1 MKADLNL
8 TCAPACSLLLA
19 VSLSE
24 YILLAASS
32 LFVIV
37 DPLATAPAF
46 LAMTPND
53 TPEQRLRTAKV
64 ACCTM
69 AGVLL
74 VFSVAGT
81 VIFKIFSITMPAF
94 QIAASIVLLIIA
106 LDMLRVQRSRM
117 QETREE
123 KQAGTEKNDIAVT
136 PLAIPMLAGPGAIS
150 TTILLQNE
158 ARTIPQHVALCL
170 SIVAVAVASYL
181 IFRLAVRSARWLNPI
196 AMSIA
201 IRIMG
206 LLLAAIAVQF
216 MLNAI
221 LQFRTEWMAAP

>member
-1 MKADLNL
+1 M
-8 TCAPACSLLLA
+8 
-19 VSLSE
+19 SLSE
-24 YILLAASS
+24 YILLAGGS

-53 TPEQRLRTAKV
+53 TPAERLRTAKV

-69 AGVLL
+69 AAVLL
-74 VFSVAGT
+74 VFSVAGSM
-81 VIFKIFSITMPAF
+81 IFKIFGLTMPAF
-94 QIAASIVLLIIA
+94 QIAASIVLLLIA
-106 LDMLRVQRSRM
+106 LDMLRVQRSRV
-117 QETREE
+117 QETHEE
-123 KQAGTEKNDIAVT
+123 KQAGTEKDEIAVT

-158 ARTIPQHVALCL
+158 AQSVAQHLALYG

-181 IFRLAVRSARWLNPI
+181 VFQLAVRGARWLNPI

-216 MLNAI
+216 MLNA
-221 LQFRTEWMAAP
+221 LKQFHAVWMAAP

>member
-1 MKADLNL
+1 MNL
-8 TCAPACSLLLA
+8 G
-19 VSLSE
+19 E
-24 YILLAASS
+24 YILLAGSS

-37 DPLATAPAF
+37 DPLATTPAF

-69 AGVLL
+69 AAVLL
-74 VFSVAGT
+74 AFSVAGT
-81 VIFKIFSITMPAF
+81 VIFKIFSISMPAF

-106 LDMLRVQRSRM
+106 LDMLRVQRSRV

-123 KQAGTEKNDIAVT
+123 KQAGTESNDVAVA

-158 ARTIPQHVALCL
+158 AQTISQRVALYGCIL
-170 SIVAVAVASYL
+170 AVSIATYL
-181 IFRLAVRSARWLNPI
+181 IFRLAVRSARWMNPI

-216 MLNAI
+216 MLNAAKQLHI
-221 LQFRTEWMAAP
+221 ISGWD

>member
-1 MKADLNL
+1 L
-8 TCAPACSLLLA
+8 T
-19 VSLSE
+19 E
-24 YILLAASS
+24 YILLAGSS

-53 TPEQRLRTAKV
+53 SAAQRLRTAKV
-64 ACCTM
+64 ACLTT
-69 AGVLL
+69 AIVLL
-74 VFSVAGT
+74 AFAFAGT
-81 VIFKIFSITMPAF
+81 AIFKIFGITMAAF

-106 LDMLRVQRSRM
+106 LDMLRVQRSRV

-123 KQAGTEKNDIAVT
+123 TRAGIDKPDIAIT

-158 ARTIPQHVALCL
+158 ATTVPQHIALYCC
-170 SIVAVAVASYL
+170 IVAVTFVSYL
-181 IFRLAVRSARWLNPI
+181 IFRLAVRGARWLNPI

-201 IRIMG
+201 IRVMG
-206 LLLAAIAVQF
+206 LLLAAVAIQF

-221 LQFRTEWMAAP
+221 RAFAAELISAK

>member
-1 MKADLNL
+1 MTGNIRL
-8 TCAPACSLLLA
+8 TSD

-24 YILLAASS
+24 YILLASSS

-37 DPLATAPAF
+37 DPVATAPAF
-46 LAMTPND
+46 LAMTPGD
-53 TPEQRLRTAKV
+53 TPEQRFRTAKI

-69 AGVLL
+69 AVVLF
-74 VFSVAGT
+74 VFAVAGT
-81 VIFKIFSITMPAF
+81 MIFKIFGITMPAF
-94 QIAASIVLLIIA
+94 QMAASIVLLIIA
-106 LDMLRVQRSRM
+106 LDMLRVQRSRV

-123 KQAGTEKNDIAVT
+123 KLAATEKNEIAVT

-158 ARTIPQHVALCL
+158 AHTIPQHIALYGCIL
-170 SIVAVAVASYL
+170 AVSVVTYL
-181 IFRLAVRSARWLNPI
+181 IFRFAVRSARWLNPI

-216 MLNAI
+216 MLTAI
-221 LQFRTEWMAAP
+221 KQFHADWVATP

>member
-1 MKADLNL
+1 M
-8 TCAPACSLLLA
+8 
-19 VSLSE
+19 SLSE
-24 YILLAASS
+24 YILLALGS

-37 DPLATAPAF
+37 DPLATMPAF

-53 TPEQRLRTAKV
+53 TPEQRIRTARL
-64 ACCTM
+64 ACCVT

-74 VFSVAGT
+74 SFSVAGQL
-81 VIFKIFSITMPAF
+81 VFKVMGITMPAF
-94 QIAASIVLLIIA
+94 EIAASIVLLLVA
-106 LDMLRVQRSRM
+106 LDMLRAQRSRV

-123 KQAGTEKNDIAVT
+123 TKAGTEKTDIAIT

-158 ARTIPQHVALCL
+158 AHDVPQHIALYGC
-170 SIVAVAVASYL
+170 IVTVSLASYL
-181 IFRLAVRSARWLNPI
+181 VLRIAARGTRWLNPI

-201 IRIMG
+201 TRIMG
-206 LLLAAIAVQF
+206 LLLASVAIQF

-221 LQFRTEWMAAP
+221 KAFHTDLISPPVP

>member
-1 MKADLNL
+1 M
-8 TCAPACSLLLA
+8 
-19 VSLSE
+19 SLSE

-53 TPEQRLRTAKV
+53 TPAQRLRTAKV

-69 AGVLL
+69 AAVLL

-81 VIFKIFSITMPAF
+81 VLFRVLNITMPAF
-94 QIAASIVLLIIA
+94 QIAASIVLLMIS
-106 LDMLRVQRSRM
+106 LDMLRVQRSRV
-117 QETREE
+117 QETSEE
-123 KQAGTEKNDIAVT
+123 KLVGTAKDDIAIT

-158 ARTIPQHVALCL
+158 ARTIPQHLAL
-170 SIVAVAVASYL
+170 
-181 IFRLAVRSARWLNPI
+181 
-196 AMSIA
+196 
-201 IRIMG
+201 
-206 LLLAAIAVQF
+206 
-216 MLNAI
+216 
-221 LQFRTEWMAAP
+221 

>member
-1 MKADLNL
+1 M
-8 TCAPACSLLLA
+8 SLG
-19 VSLSE
+19 E
-24 YILLAASS
+24 YILLAVSS

-46 LAMTPND
+46 LAMTPDN
-53 TPEQRLRTAKV
+53 TPTERLRTAKV

-69 AGVLL
+69 AVVLL

-81 VIFKIFSITMPAF
+81 FIFKILNITMPAF
-94 QIAASIVLLIIA
+94 QMAASIVLLMIS
-106 LDMLRVQRSRM
+106 LDMLRVQRSRV
-117 QETREE
+117 QETSEE
-123 KQAGTEKNDIAVT
+123 KQAGTAKDDIAIT

-158 ARTIPQHVALCL
+158 ARTIAQHAALYGAIIAVAL
-170 SIVAVAVASYL
+170 ASYL
-181 IFRLAVRSARWLNPI
+181 VFRLAVRGAHWLNPI

-201 IRIMG
+201 IRVMG

-216 MLNAI
+216 MLNAFK
-221 LQFRTEWMAAP
+221 QYHAEWLAAP

>member
-1 MKADLNL
+1 M
-8 TCAPACSLLLA
+8 
-19 VSLSE
+19 SLSE
-24 YILLAASS
+24 YILLALGS

-37 DPLATAPAF
+37 DPLATMPAF

-53 TPEQRLRTAKV
+53 TPEQRIRTARL
-64 ACCTM
+64 ACCVT

-74 VFSVAGT
+74 AFSVAGQL
-81 VIFKIFSITMPAF
+81 VFKVMGITMPAF
-94 QIAASIVLLIIA
+94 EIAASIVLLLVA
-106 LDMLRVQRSRM
+106 LDMLRAQRSRV

-123 KQAGTEKNDIAVT
+123 TKAGTEKTDIAIT

-158 ARTIPQHVALCL
+158 AHDVPQHIALYGC
-170 SIVAVAVASYL
+170 IVTVSLASYL
-181 IFRLAVRSARWLNPI
+181 VLRIAARGTRWLNPI

-201 IRIMG
+201 TRIMG
-206 LLLAAIAVQF
+206 LLLASVAIQF

-221 LQFRTEWMAAP
+221 KAFHTDLITPPIL

>member
-1 MKADLNL
+1 M
-8 TCAPACSLLLA
+8 
-19 VSLSE
+19 SLSE
-24 YILLAASS
+24 YILLAGSS

-46 LAMTPND
+46 LAMTPDD
-53 TPEQRLRTAKV
+53 TPAERLRTAKV

-69 AGVLL
+69 AAVLL
-74 VFSVAGT
+74 VFSVAGSM
-81 VIFKIFSITMPAF
+81 IFKVFGLTMPAF
-94 QIAASIVLLIIA
+94 QIAASIVLLLIA
-106 LDMLRVQRSRM
+106 LDMLRVQRSRV
-117 QETREE
+117 QETHEE
-123 KQAGTEKNDIAVT
+123 KQAGTEKDEIAVT

-158 ARTIPQHVALCL
+158 AQTVAQHLALYGC
-170 SIVAVAVASYL
+170 IVAVALASYL
-181 IFRLAVRSARWLNPI
+181 TFRLAVRGARWLNPI

-216 MLNAI
+216 MLNA
-221 LQFRTEWMAAP
+221 LKQFHAVWMAAP

>member
-1 MKADLNL
+1 M
-8 TCAPACSLLLA
+8 
-19 VSLSE
+19 SLSE
-24 YILLAASS
+24 YILLAGSS

-53 TPEQRLRTAKV
+53 TPAERLRTAKV

-69 AGVLL
+69 AAVLL
-74 VFSVAGT
+74 VFSVAGSM
-81 VIFKIFSITMPAF
+81 IFKIFGLTMPAF
-94 QIAASIVLLIIA
+94 QIAASIVLLLIA
-106 LDMLRVQRSRM
+106 LDMLRVQRSRV
-117 QETREE
+117 QETHEE
-123 KQAGTEKNDIAVT
+123 KQAGTEKDEIAVT

-158 ARTIPQHVALCL
+158 AQSVAQHLALYG

-181 IFRLAVRSARWLNPI
+181 VFRLAVRGARWLNPI

-216 MLNAI
+216 MLNA
-221 LQFRTEWMAAP
+221 LKQFHSVWMAAP

>member
-1 MKADLNL
+1 
-8 TCAPACSLLLA
+8 
-19 VSLSE
+19 LSE
-24 YILLAASS
+24 YILLAGSS

-53 TPEQRLRTAKV
+53 TPAERLRTAKV
-64 ACCTM
+64 ACGTM
-69 AGVLL
+69 AAVLL
-74 VFSVAGT
+74 VFSVAGSM
-81 VIFKIFSITMPAF
+81 IFKVFGLTMPAF
-94 QIAASIVLLIIA
+94 QIAASIVLLLIA
-106 LDMLRVQRSRM
+106 LDMLRVQRSRV
-117 QETREE
+117 QETHEE
-123 KQAGTEKNDIAVT
+123 KQAGTEKDEIAVT

-158 ARTIPQHVALCL
+158 AQTVAQHLALYGC
-170 SIVAVAVASYL
+170 IVAVALASYL
-181 IFRLAVRSARWLNPI
+181 TFRLAVRGARWLNPI

-216 MLNAI
+216 MLNA
-221 LQFRTEWMAAP
+221 LKQFHAVWMAAP

>member
-1 MKADLNL
+1 
-8 TCAPACSLLLA
+8 

-24 YILLAASS
+24 YILLAVSS

-53 TPEQRLRTAKV
+53 TPEQRFRTAKI

-69 AGVLL
+69 AAVLL
-74 VFSVAGT
+74 VFAMAGT
-81 VIFKIFSITMPAF
+81 IIFKIFGITMPAF

-106 LDMLRVQRSRM
+106 LDMLRVQRSRV
-117 QETREE
+117 QETHEE
-123 KQAGTEKNDIAVT
+123 KVAGTEKSEIAVT

-158 ARTIPQHVALCL
+158 ARTISQHIALYGSVL
-170 SIVAVAVASYL
+170 VVSLATYL
-181 IFRLAVRSARWLNPI
+181 IFRLAARSARWLNPI

-216 MLNAI
+216 ILTAI
-221 LQFRTEWMAAP
+221 KQFHTEWVATP

>member
-1 MKADLNL
+1 MVNL
-8 TCAPACSLLLA
+8 TA
-19 VSLSE
+19 
-24 YILLAASS
+24 YILLASSS

-37 DPLATAPAF
+37 DPVATAPAF

-53 TPEQRLRTAKV
+53 TREQRLRTAKV

-69 AGVLL
+69 AGVLV
-74 VFSVAGT
+74 VFAAAGDL
-81 VIFKIFSITMPAF
+81 IFKVLGITMPAF

-106 LDMLRVQRSRM
+106 LDMLRVQRSRV
-117 QETREE
+117 QETLEE
-123 KQAGTEKNDIAVT
+123 KEAGVGKTEIAVT

-150 TTILLQNE
+150 TSILLQNQ
-158 ARTIPQHVALCL
+158 ASTIPQHLALYGCIL
-170 SIVAVAVASYL
+170 AVAVASYW
-181 IFRLAVRSARWLNPI
+181 IFRLAVRSAHWLNPI

-216 MLNAI
+216 MLTAVK
-221 LQFRTEWMAAP
+221 QFHDSWLPVS

>member
-1 MKADLNL
+1 M
-8 TCAPACSLLLA
+8 
-19 VSLSE
+19 SLSE
-24 YILLAASS
+24 YILLAGSS

-53 TPEQRLRTAKV
+53 TPAERLRTAKV
-64 ACCTM
+64 ACGTM
-69 AGVLL
+69 AAVLL
-74 VFSVAGT
+74 VFSVAGSM
-81 VIFKIFSITMPAF
+81 IFKVFGLTMPAF
-94 QIAASIVLLIIA
+94 QIAASIVLLLIA
-106 LDMLRVQRSRM
+106 LDMLRVQRSRV
-117 QETREE
+117 QETHEE
-123 KQAGTEKNDIAVT
+123 KQAGTEKDEIAVT

-158 ARTIPQHVALCL
+158 AQTVAQHLALYGC
-170 SIVAVAVASYL
+170 IVAVALASYL
-181 IFRLAVRSARWLNPI
+181 TFRLAVRGARWLNPI

-216 MLNAI
+216 MLNA
-221 LQFRTEWMAAP
+221 LKQFHAVWMAAP

>member
-1 MKADLNL
+1 VVLFVKTRL
-8 TCAPACSLLLA
+8 TTLVA
-19 VSLSE
+19 VSLGE

-46 LAMTPND
+46 LAMTPDN
-53 TPEQRLRTAKV
+53 TPAERLRTAKV

-69 AGVLL
+69 AAVLL
-74 VFSVAGT
+74 VFSVAGMF
-81 VIFKIFSITMPAF
+81 IFKVLNITMPAF

-106 LDMLRVQRSRM
+106 LDMLRVQRSRV
-117 QETREE
+117 QETSEE
-123 KQAGTEKNDIAVT
+123 KLAGTAKDDIAIT

-158 ARTIPQHVALCL
+158 ARTIPQHLALYG

-181 IFRLAVRSARWLNPI
+181 VFRLAVRGARWLNPI

-201 IRIMG
+201 IRVMG

-216 MLNAI
+216 MLNA
-221 LQFRTEWMAAP
+221 LKEFHAEWMAAP

>member
-1 MKADLNL
+1 M
-8 TCAPACSLLLA
+8 
-19 VSLSE
+19 SLSE
-24 YILLAASS
+24 YILLAGSS

-53 TPEQRLRTAKV
+53 TPAERLRTAKV

-69 AGVLL
+69 AAVLL
-74 VFSVAGT
+74 VFSVAGSM
-81 VIFKIFSITMPAF
+81 IFKVFGLTMPAF
-94 QIAASIVLLIIA
+94 QIAASIVLLLIA
-106 LDMLRVQRSRM
+106 LDMLRVQRSRV
-117 QETREE
+117 QETHEE
-123 KQAGTEKNDIAVT
+123 KQAGTEKDEIAVT

-158 ARTIPQHVALCL
+158 AQTVAQHLALYGC
-170 SIVAVAVASYL
+170 IVAVALASYL
-181 IFRLAVRSARWLNPI
+181 TFRLAVRGARWLNPI

-216 MLNAI
+216 MLNA
-221 LQFRTEWMAAP
+221 LKQFHAVWMAAP

>member
-1 MKADLNL
+1 M
-8 TCAPACSLLLA
+8 
-19 VSLSE
+19 SLSE
-24 YILLAASS
+24 YILLAGSS

-53 TPEQRLRTAKV
+53 TPEQRLRTATV
-64 ACCTM
+64 ASCTM
-69 AGVLL
+69 AAVLL
-74 VFSVAGT
+74 IFSVAGS
-81 VIFKIFSITMPAF
+81 VVFKIFGITMPAF

-106 LDMLRVQRSRM
+106 LDMLRVQRSRV

-123 KQAGTEKNDIAVT
+123 KQAGTEKSDIAVA

-150 TTILLQNE
+150 TTLLLQNQAE
-158 ARTIPQHVALCL
+158 TIAQHIALYGC
-170 SIVAVAVASYL
+170 IVAVSLSTYL
-181 IFRLAVRSARWLNPI
+181 VFRLAVRSARWLNPI

-216 MLNAI
+216 MLNGI
-221 LQFRTEWMAAP
+221 KQFHDTWTAS

>member
-1 MKADLNL
+1 LN
-8 TCAPACSLLLA
+8 
-19 VSLSE
+19 LSE

-53 TPEQRLRTAKV
+53 TPEQRLRTARI
-64 ACCTM
+64 ACFTM
-69 AGVLL
+69 AAVLL
-74 VFSVAGT
+74 AFSVAGT
-81 VIFKIFSITMPAF
+81 FLFKVFGITMPAF
-94 QIAASIVLLIIA
+94 QIAASIVLLLIA
-106 LDMLRVQRSRM
+106 LDMLRVQRSRV

-123 KQAGTEKNDIAVT
+123 TRAGTEKTDIAIT

-158 ARTIPQHVALCL
+158 AKNIPQHIALYGCILLVAF
-170 SIVAVAVASYL
+170 VSYL
-181 IFRLAVRSARWLNPI
+181 VFRLAARSARWLNPI

-201 IRIMG
+201 IRVMG
-206 LLLAAIAVQF
+206 LLLAAVAIQF

-221 LQFRTEWMAAP
+221 KEFHATLIVPVPT

>member
-1 MKADLNL
+1 M
-8 TCAPACSLLLA
+8 
-19 VSLSE
+19 SLSE
-24 YILLAASS
+24 YILLAGSS

-53 TPEQRLRTAKV
+53 TPAERLRTAKV

-69 AGVLL
+69 AAVLL
-74 VFSVAGT
+74 VFSVAGSM
-81 VIFKIFSITMPAF
+81 IFKVFGLTMPAF
-94 QIAASIVLLIIA
+94 QIAASIVLLLIA
-106 LDMLRVQRSRM
+106 LDILRVQRSRV
-117 QETREE
+117 QETHEE
-123 KQAGTEKNDIAVT
+123 KQAGTEKDEIAVT

-158 ARTIPQHVALCL
+158 AQTVAQHLALYGC
-170 SIVAVAVASYL
+170 IVAVALASYL
-181 IFRLAVRSARWLNPI
+181 TFRLAVRGARWLNPI

-216 MLNAI
+216 MLNA
-221 LQFRTEWMAAP
+221 LKQFHAVWMAAP